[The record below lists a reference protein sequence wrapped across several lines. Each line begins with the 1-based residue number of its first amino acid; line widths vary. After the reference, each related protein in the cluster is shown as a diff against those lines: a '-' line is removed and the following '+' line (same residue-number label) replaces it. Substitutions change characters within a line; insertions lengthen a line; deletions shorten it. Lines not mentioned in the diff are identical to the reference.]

1 MARSIKLLGA
11 IALVA
16 TAACSTDPISPSKV
30 AAAGHPANAN
40 AAATNS
46 IVVTESDIARQPD
59 NTAPTRSW
67 VFYTSGPTPTGVFRS
82 GPGDPPR
89 GVGSFEMSTLV
100 SDDHGTLF
108 NFDHVNTR
116 LDAINAIGYST
127 YRDPSSIGAPN
138 ILPSINIAIDKNGG
152 GFEAGDFATLVFE
165 PIYNLDQHAV
175 VPGTWQTWDGY
186 SGNWW
191 STRDLPGIARF
202 VPYTWAYILS
212 QIPNATIL
220 GGFGVNQGSGSLDL
234 TAATDAL
241 TLGVG
246 GTTWVY
252 NFEPYRAPANTDECK
267 NGGWETFK
275 TADGS
280 SFKNQGQCIKYVHD
294 SQ

>member
-116 LDAINAIGYST
+116 L
-127 YRDPSSIGAPN
+127 
-138 ILPSINIAIDKNGG
+138 
-152 GFEAGDFATLVFE
+152 EAGDFATLVFE
-165 PIYNLDQHAV
+165 PIYTLDQHAV